1 MSRFIQILICD
12 PSVQQPEPFI
22 CLFNALLIHVFE
34 EKVQLSVDHDV
45 VHLLLVESGYTLD
58 SIHEPLVLMC
68 ESLLA
73 QVDGG
78 HDGSL
83 KI

>member
-1 MSRFIQILICD
+1 M
-12 PSVQQPEPFI
+12 
-22 CLFNALLIHVFE
+22 FNALLIHVFE

-45 VHLLLVESGYTLD
+45 VHLLLVESGHTLD
-58 SIHEPLVLMC
+58 SIHEPLVLRV

-73 QVDGG
+73 QVEGG
-78 HDGSL
+78 QGGSL